1 MIEAGE
7 SILLI
12 VRFFIQQIGKI
23 FDILN
28 RFEILPGISYF
39 DLMLS
44 IFVICI
50 LIKIIRF
57 GYEDEIRQGV
67 KDDFPV
73 LNVGYKGKHTN
84 DGYRPKHNKKL
95 NKKRSRY

>member
-1 MIEAGE
+1 MIKAGE

-12 VRFFIQQIGKI
+12 ARFFIQQLGKI
-23 FDILN
+23 FDILDN
-28 RFEILPGISYF
+28 FEILPGVTYF
-39 DLMLS
+39 NLMLS

-57 GYEDEIRQGV
+57 GYKDEIRQGI
-67 KDDFPV
+67 KDDLPV
-73 LNVGYKGKHTN
+73 LKVGYKGKHTN

-95 NKKRSRY
+95 NKKRSR

>member
-44 IFVICI
+44 IFVIYI

-57 GYEDEIRQGV
+57 GYEDEIRQGI

-95 NKKRSRY
+95 NKKRSR